1 MVLTLTALALWRV
14 ASGRLGADAQDCQ
27 CVFNARTQI
36 LSRRATRRRICAQAR
51 KGWERSVMLRI
62 PLPEYADGTLYIV
75 QEVSSNDYDLSQS
88 TDKHPRG
95 RRPIWV
101 WPSPPPRCGR
111 APSVVSGKSTG
122 GRCAWRFGVWLLY
135 RRGMSGKKYHS
146 GEGGGLV
153 YFSNPLIRGV
163 FLEPFK
169 IRQYYAVG
177 TSIFRYALDV
187 ARCRRCRSHN
197 H

>member
-1 MVLTLTALALWRV
+1 MILTLERNLLTFAPLTATPYRDGLRIRRSSLRTNVLLRALTVVPSRN
-14 ASGRLGADAQDCQ
+14 SDA
-27 CVFNARTQI
+27 
-36 LSRRATRRRICAQAR
+36 
-51 KGWERSVMLRI
+51 RSVMLRI
-62 PLPEYADGTLYIV
+62 PLPEYANGTLYII

-95 RRPIWV
+95 QRPIWV